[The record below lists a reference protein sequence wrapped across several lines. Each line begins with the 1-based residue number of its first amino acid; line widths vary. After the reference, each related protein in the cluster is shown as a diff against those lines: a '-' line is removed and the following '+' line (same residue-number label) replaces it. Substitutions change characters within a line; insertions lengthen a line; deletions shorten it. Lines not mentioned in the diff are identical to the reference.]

1 MIPSKHIDIE
11 VESISQDLPRQVVCE
26 KCGSK
31 DDLRSICGLV
41 ICKEC
46 LQGDF

>member
-1 MIPSKHIDIE
+1 MIPTKHIDIQ

-26 KCGSK
+26 KCGSREG
-31 DDLRSICGLV
+31 LRSICGFL
-41 ICKEC
+41 ICGEC